1 VFFFFFLN
9 RFIRSGAVFG
19 ETGEWKKIYQE
30 KSSKYYYWN
39 PATNDVNWCIP
50 GSKWRKFKAPETDR
64 VYYCHAETGTT
75 VWQLPSGVTVPQ
87 SGVRPS
93 VASAELEKS
102 SNTLQP
108 RISTTADHP
117 PPTDDLNRTM
127 NGSPIPSS
135 KSLQAPSTSTPLTPT
150 SPKSE
155 SKEYVGE
162 ETEKRQEFPESPNT
176 DAQALKIKGNNHFN
190 KKEYAEAKECYN
202 SAIALDETCANYFF
216 NRSAVF
222 YCLND
227 LSNALKDARVAV
239 ELAPTNASALT
250 RLGFT
255 LMKMN
260 PPQYDEADKV
270 YESALSIDPKN
281 TRSSKGLAK
290 VRQLNNKT

>member
-50 GSKWRKFKAPETDR
+50 GSKWRKFKAPETER

-75 VWQLPSGVTVPQ
+75 VWQLPTGITVPQ
-87 SGVRPS
+87 SGSRPS
-93 VASAELEKS
+93 ADLSKS
-102 SNTLQP
+102 SSSPP
-108 RISTTADHP
+108 RMSTTADHP
-117 PPTDDLNRTM
+117 PPTDDTSRT
-127 NGSPIPSS
+127 
-135 KSLQAPSTSTPLTPT
+135 TDEVSTPTKASQLTMPQT
-150 SPKSE
+150 PASPKSE
-155 SKEYVGE
+155 AREFGE
-162 ETEKRQEFPESPNT
+162 ETEKKQEFPESSN
-176 DAQALKIKGNNHFN
+176 AEAHVLKVKGNGFFN
-190 KKEYAEAKECYN
+190 EKKYPEAKECYD
-202 SAIALDETCANYFF
+202 SAIALDETCANYYF

-222 YCLND
+222 YCLSD
-227 LSNALKDARVAV
+227 LTNALKDARKAV
-239 ELAPTNASALT
+239 ELAPSNASALT

-260 PPQYDEADKV
+260 PPQYKEAEEV
-270 YESALSIDPKN
+270 YERALAIDPKN
-281 TRSSKGLAK
+281 TRSTKGLAK